1 MNNKPRRPWIAA
13 ISSFAARG
21 LGHVYAGEPTRG
33 IIWFLT
39 EKILV
44 VVFAVLVIV
53 VEPSPVFLL
62 LAVLGSFAYT
72 ILCAVDA
79 ARIAKKK
86 NENYELAKY
95 NRWFTYLG
103 YFAVT
108 SLLISSLMSTLIKS
122 NIVEAFKI
130 PSGAMIP
137 TLLIGDHLL
146 ADKHIYKT
154 SNPNRGDII
163 IFPYPE
169 DPKRN
174 FIKRL
179 IAIEGDVVELRDGRL
194 YLNGNEQAETY
205 VNMNDSGSITS
216 RGNYG
221 PFTVPSGM
229 LFFLCD
235 NRERSMDSRV
245 YGFVQR
251 STIKGKALSLYW
263 SWDSENHKV
272 RWDRLG
278 QVVR

>member
-1 MNNKPRRPWIAA
+1 MSNKPRRPWIAA
-13 ISSFAARG
+13 ISTFASRG

-33 IIWFLT
+33 IIWFVI

-44 VVFAVLVIV
+44 VVFSVLVIV
-53 VEPSPVFLL
+53 VEPSAVFLL

-72 ILCAVDA
+72 IFCAVDA
-79 ARIAKKK
+79 ARIAREKI
-86 NENYELAKY
+86 EHYELAKY
-95 NRWFTYLG
+95 NRWFAYLG
-103 YFAVT
+103 YFAVM
-108 SLLISSLMSTLIKS
+108 SLLISSLMSTLIKT
-122 NIVEAFKI
+122 NLVEAYKI

-146 ADKHIYKT
+146 ADKHVYKT
-154 SNPNRGDII
+154 SSPNRGDII

-194 YLNGNEQAETY
+194 YLNGSEQAETY
-205 VNMNDSGSITS
+205 LNKTDDVSVNS

-221 PFTVPSGM
+221 PVTVPAGM
-229 LFFLCD
+229 LFFLGD

-245 YGFVQR
+245 YGFVTR
-251 STIKGKALSLYW
+251 SSIKGKAISLYW
-263 SWDSENHKV
+263 SWDNENHKV

-278 QVVR
+278 QIVR